1 MEEKIIS
8 LINLYYKEKNLE
20 YDISRDYKK
29 VMIKN
34 IDIVTDVDLLRY
46 ILLNAKF
53 EKKNDYDYFYYTT
66 KTCKFYFSNEME
78 EIDLGLIY
86 SNIIQTYTEN
96 SESFYNYVEILNE
109 LVTKKLVNVFKNEF
123 RKENSDEIKIF
134 AEFLFYY
141 VNNFSNEDFNLKNF
155 IYSKKFCS
163 LQQKQKLMELKDD
176 SNKIAKLIKECNEV
190 LDIFDEIY
198 DTKLIRHLNKYI
210 IEFDKIYNN
219 KLLIIN
225 TENQFM
231 IQMVVTNNTITKI
244 EPLIKKIKNIFK
256 NDIEIILYVNEYNRE
271 LLFLLFKEAYITHLI
286 IKNDKDKNLL
296 MLKNNKD
303 LFIYYDYN
311 ENNSTDKIIENE
323 FTFINKYLN
332 NYFNYMYLVFNKD
345 YKIYKIKIG
354 KNLNNFGFYIKD
366 RVEQNYFNINEYKE
380 EKGNYSLYLYSKDN
394 TLCYDI
400 FNIKYPK
407 FKYLFS
413 LWLKQGNNLYP
424 IINDHINSSIAIKGY
439 DLLIKCSN
447 INKNKYYSKILFQE
461 SIEID
466 DDYILKQEFENILD
480 KKNSCFNT
488 KNIFIVDSLDNYLDN
503 ENPSKLV
510 KKYNKRGF
518 NDLLP
523 AFYLLYKKYPT
534 LNRKTILLQ
543 LSYFMS
549 YNLNL
554 YKYIPDKDE

>member
-1 MEEKIIS
+1 M
-8 LINLYYKEKNLE
+8 
-20 YDISRDYKK
+20 
-29 VMIKN
+29 
-34 IDIVTDVDLLRY
+34 IVT
-46 ILLNAKF
+46 
-53 EKKNDYDYFYYTT
+53 
-66 KTCKFYFSNEME
+66 
-78 EIDLGLIY
+78 
-86 SNIIQTYTEN
+86 
-96 SESFYNYVEILNE
+96 
-109 LVTKKLVNVFKNEF
+109 
-123 RKENSDEIKIF
+123 
-134 AEFLFYY
+134 
-141 VNNFSNEDFNLKNF
+141 
-155 IYSKKFCS
+155 
-163 LQQKQKLMELKDD
+163 
-176 SNKIAKLIKECNEV
+176 
-190 LDIFDEIY
+190 
-198 DTKLIRHLNKYI
+198 
-210 IEFDKIYNN
+210 
-219 KLLIIN
+219 N
-225 TENQFM
+225 T
-231 IQMVVTNNTITKI
+231 TITKI

-256 NDIEIILYVNEYNRE
+256 NDTDIILYVNEYNTD
-271 LLFLLFKEAYITHLI
+271 LLFILFKEGYISHLI

-345 YKIYKIKIG
+345 YKIHKIKLG

-413 LWLKQGNNLYP
+413 LWLKHGNNIYP
-424 IINDHINSSIAIKGY
+424 NINDHINSPIAIKGY

-447 INKNKYYSKILFQE
+447 INKNKYYNKIFFQE
-461 SIEID
+461 STEID
-466 DDYILKQEFENILD
+466 DDYILKQEFEKILD

-488 KNIFIVDSLDNYLDN
+488 KNICIVDSLDNYPDFIY
-503 ENPSKLV
+503 PSKLV

-549 YNLNL
+549 NNLNI
-554 YKYIPDKDE
+554 YKYILDKDE